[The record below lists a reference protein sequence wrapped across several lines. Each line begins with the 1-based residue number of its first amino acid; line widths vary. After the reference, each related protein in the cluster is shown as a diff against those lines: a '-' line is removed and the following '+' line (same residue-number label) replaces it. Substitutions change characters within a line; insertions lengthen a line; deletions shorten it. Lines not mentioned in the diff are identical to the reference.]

1 MPPLV
6 GVAVNVVLLP
16 AQIVNDGV
24 LILTDGVTDA
34 VVDMVRA
41 LLLAVGVLA
50 QDALLVI
57 TTVTT
62 SPLAMA
68 AVVKVALL
76 VPTLPPFIFH

>member
-1 MPPLV
+1 MK
-6 GVAVNVVLLP
+6 VVLLP

-24 LILTDGVTDA
+24 DMLTDGVTDA
-34 VVDMVRA
+34 VVAMVSE
-41 LLLAVGVLA
+41 LLVAVGVLA

-57 TTVTT
+57 TTVAT

-68 AVVKVALL
+68 AVVKVALF

>member
-1 MPPLV
+1 MV

-24 LILTDGVTDA
+24 DMLTDGVTDA

-41 LLLAVGVLA
+41 LLVAVSVLA

-57 TTVTT
+57 TTVTK
-62 SPLAMA
+62 SPLAIA
-68 AVVKVALL
+68 AVVKVAVF
-76 VPTLPPFIFH
+76 VPRLAPFIFH